1 MIRNL
6 KIKAYQVALVFK
18 NRNLI
23 EILKEGNYWIF
34 GNKSVE
40 IYEMKNQF
48 LAKEDLNILL
58 KNEELASMLELVEVK
73 DGELI
78 LMYENGIFKDVLGV
92 GQYAF
97 WKDIINREFQK
108 IDLKKVEITEKISTN
123 ILENV
128 KLKNYIR
135 KFNVVN
141 QYKALLFIN
150 GKFIKVL
157 EAGTYYFWN
166 NEISVE
172 MKAIDARMQQL
183 EIAGQELL
191 TKDKANLRINFY
203 VRYQVTD
210 IVKALTENKKYDKQL
225 YVLMQLAL
233 REFVGALTLDE

>member
-73 DGELI
+73 DGELF

-97 WKDIINREFQK
+97 WK
-108 IDLKKVEITEKISTN
+108 VS
-123 ILENV
+123 
-128 KLKNYIR
+128 
-135 KFNVVN
+135 
-141 QYKALLFIN
+141 
-150 GKFIKVL
+150 
-157 EAGTYYFWN
+157 
-166 NEISVE
+166 S
-172 MKAIDARMQQL
+172 
-183 EIAGQELL
+183 
-191 TKDKANLRINFY
+191 
-203 VRYQVTD
+203 
-210 IVKALTENKKYDKQL
+210 TENFKKL
-225 YVLMQLAL
+225 I
-233 REFVGALTLDE
+233 